1 MVYGGKLSKACKPCR
16 TRRAKCD
23 FISPACSQCL
33 RTKRKCHGY
42 RDTEGLR
49 ISDMSASVVKKFKAC
64 SDADSTSVPLP
75 ANCPGYKSG
84 ESGSG
89 LLSSSL
95 ALSPV
100 LTVPIDDRAFC
111 YFRTTF
117 VIGNARS
124 FRYLESLYEYGDLD
138 DRLLV
143 SIRAVG
149 LASLSKAARSTD
161 LENQAMRSYVAA
173 LRMINSA
180 ITCSDVAINDTT
192 LSAIMLLDQF
202 EKIIPPTAR
211 TTQAWTNHLNGA
223 TALMKMRGRRQFET
237 KAGVEMFMQMSSH
250 LLVSCMQ
257 HTIALPEDYLTLRT
271 YATNFLDTNDIAW
284 RLSQV
289 SVRYIGF
296 RAAIKSG
303 SLFDADTIIATATR
317 MDADLVTLM
326 GKFLP
331 GWMPQ
336 SIPLT
341 TPSALVYRSHYD
353 FYIDNRLAEGL
364 NMVRAGRIPIL
375 DLIREQCEATPV
387 SPGSGQALERYQT
400 VQRVKESVAE
410 TADLICASV
419 PQLAGY
425 FPFLETDS
433 PPGSPDSYTASGS
446 VKGMK
451 LEPCN
456 ESSAYSLLWPLFT
469 VANSRA
475 CPEDAKAWIIGQ
487 LKILGGLLNSGQT
500 LELAS
505 GLERGE
511 ERDIWSVYALLGSIC
526 YPITGP

>member
-1 MVYGGKLSKACKPCR
+1 MVYGGKLSKACEPCR

-23 FISPACSQCL
+23 FISPECSQCL

-49 ISDMSASVVKKFKAC
+49 ISDMSAIVVKKFKVR
-64 SDADSTSVPLP
+64 SDENSTNVPLP
-75 ANCPGYKSG
+75 ASCPASSESG
-84 ESGSG
+84 EFEWG
-89 LLSSSL
+89 LLSSPL
-95 ALSPV
+95 AISPA
-100 LTVPIDDRAFC
+100 LTIPIDDRAFC

-124 FRYLESLYEYGDLD
+124 FRYLESLYEYGDMD
-138 DRLLV
+138 DHLSV

-180 ITCSDVAINDTT
+180 ITCSNVATNDTT

-223 TALMKMRGRRQFET
+223 TALMKMRGRHQFET
-237 KAGVEMFMQMSSH
+237 KAGLEMFIQMSSH

-289 SVRYIGF
+289 TVRYIGF

-303 SLFDADTIIATATR
+303 SLFDADTIIATATG
-317 MDADLVTLM
+317 MDAEMVALM
-326 GKFLP
+326 GEFP
-331 GWMPQ
+331 PEWMPQ

-341 TPSALVYRSHYD
+341 APSELVYKSHYD
-353 FYIDNRLAEGL
+353 FYIDYRLAEGL

-375 DLIREQCEATPV
+375 DLIREQCEAAPV
-387 SPGSGQALERYQT
+387 SPGSCQEFERYQC
-400 VQRVKESVAE
+400 VQRVKDNVAE
-410 TADLICASV
+410 TADLICACV

-425 FPFLETDS
+425 FPFLST
-433 PPGSPDSYTASGS
+433 DSYTASGS
-446 VKGMK
+446 VRYMK
-451 LEPCN
+451 LEPSN
-456 ESSAYSLLWPLFT
+456 EASAYSLLWPLFT
-469 VANSRA
+469 AANSRA
-475 CPEDAKAWIIGQ
+475 CPEDAKTWIIGQ
-487 LKILGGLLNSGQT
+487 LRILGKLLNSEQT
-500 LELAS
+500 LEIAD

-526 YPITGP
+526 YSITGA

>member
-1 MVYGGKLSKACKPCR
+1 MVYGGKLSKACEPCR

-23 FISPACSQCL
+23 FISPECSQCL

-49 ISDMSASVVKKFKAC
+49 ISDMSAIVVKKFKAR
-64 SDADSTSVPLP
+64 SDADSTNVPPP
-75 ANCPGYKSG
+75 ASCPGS
-84 ESGSG
+84 ESPETAWG
-89 LLSSSL
+89 LLSTSL
-95 ALSPV
+95 AVSSP

-124 FRYLESLYEYGDLD
+124 FRYLESLYEHSDLED
-138 DRLLV
+138 HLSV

-149 LASLSKAARSTD
+149 LASLSKATRSTD
-161 LENQAMRSYVAA
+161 LENQAMRYYVAA

-180 ITCSDVAINDTT
+180 INCSQTATNDTT

-223 TALMKMRGRRQFET
+223 TALMKMRGRHQFET
-237 KAGVEMFMQMSSH
+237 KAGLEMFIQMSSH

-257 HTIALPEDYLTLRT
+257 HTLPLPEDYLTLRT

-289 SVRYIGF
+289 TVRYIGF
-296 RAAIKSG
+296 RAAIKAG
-303 SLFDADTIIATATR
+303 SLFDADTIIATASG
-317 MDADLVTLM
+317 MDAEMVALM
-326 GKFLP
+326 GEFP
-331 GWMPQ
+331 PEWMPQ
-336 SIPLT
+336 SIPLS
-341 TPSALVYRSHYD
+341 TPSHLVYRSYYD
-353 FYIDNRLAEGL
+353 FYIDYRLAEGL

-375 DLIREQCEATPV
+375 DLIKEQCEAAPV
-387 SPGSGQALERYQT
+387 SPGSCQAFERYQC

-410 TADLICASV
+410 TADLICACV

-425 FPFLETDS
+425 FPFLESNS
-433 PPGSPDSYTASGS
+433 PPASPNGYSDSALI
-446 VKGMK
+446 KGMK
-451 LEPCN
+451 LEPSN
-456 ESSAYSLLWPLFT
+456 EASAYSLLWPLFT

-475 CPEDAKAWIIGQ
+475 CPDDAKAWIIEQ
-487 LKILGGLLNSGQT
+487 LKILGGLLNSETT
-500 LELAS
+500 LEIAN

-511 ERDIWSVYALLGSIC
+511 ERDVWSIYALLGSIC
-526 YPITGP
+526 YSVTGA

>member
-1 MVYGGKLSKACKPCR
+1 MVYGGKLSKACEPCR

-23 FISPACSQCL
+23 FISPECSQCL

-49 ISDMSASVVKKFKAC
+49 ISDMSAIVVKKFKAR
-64 SDADSTSVPLP
+64 SDEDSTNVPLP
-75 ANCPGYKSG
+75 ASCPDSS
-84 ESGSG
+84 ESGG
-89 LLSSSL
+89 PL
-95 ALSPV
+95 AISPV
-100 LTVPIDDRAFC
+100 LTVPIDDRAFY

-124 FRYLESLYEYGDLD
+124 FRYLESLYEYGDMD
-138 DRLLV
+138 DHLSV

-173 LRMINSA
+173 LRMINLA
-180 ITCSDVAINDTT
+180 ITCSNVATNDTT

-223 TALMKMRGRRQFET
+223 TALMKMRGRHQFET
-237 KAGVEMFMQMSSH
+237 KAGLEIFIQMSSH

-289 SVRYIGF
+289 TVRYIGF

-303 SLFDADTIIATATR
+303 SLFDTDTIIATATD
-317 MDADLVTLM
+317 MDSEMVALM
-326 GKFLP
+326 GEFP
-331 GWMPQ
+331 PEWMP
-336 SIPLT
+336 
-341 TPSALVYRSHYD
+341 SHYD
-353 FYIDNRLAEGL
+353 FYIDYRLAEGL
-364 NMVRAGRIPIL
+364 NMVRAGRIPLL
-375 DLIREQCEATPV
+375 DLIREQCEAAPV
-387 SPGSGQALERYQT
+387 SSGSCQEFERYQC
-400 VQRVKESVAE
+400 VQRVKDNVAE
-410 TADLICASV
+410 MAGLICACV

-425 FPFLETDS
+425 FPFLGTGS
-433 PPGSPDSYTASGS
+433 SPGSPDSYTAPGS
-446 VKGMK
+446 VKDMK
-451 LEPCN
+451 LELSN
-456 ESSAYSLLWPLFT
+456 EASAYSLLWPLFT

-475 CPEDAKAWIIGQ
+475 CPEDVKTWIIGQ
-487 LKILGGLLNSGQT
+487 LRILGKLLNSEQT
-500 LELAS
+500 LEIADGLA
-505 GLERGE
+505 RGE

-526 YPITGP
+526 YSVTGA